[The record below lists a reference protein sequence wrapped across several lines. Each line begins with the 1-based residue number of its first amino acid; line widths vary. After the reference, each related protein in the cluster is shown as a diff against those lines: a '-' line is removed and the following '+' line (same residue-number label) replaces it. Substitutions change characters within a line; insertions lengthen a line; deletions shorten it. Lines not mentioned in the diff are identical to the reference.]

1 MAIKERLIIWRLS
14 RIIRK
19 YEKVNADKL
28 KDIPLSEE
36 WDSCFSEYCR
46 KYPKRRR
53 KSAYERCKRNDLSRG
68 DKKSGRV
75 GSRSECYRQNDIE
88 I

>member
-28 KDIPLSEE
+28 NGISLSEE
-36 WDSCFSEYCR
+36 WDSCFSEYCIN
-46 KYPKRRR
+46 YHKRRR
-53 KSAYERCKRNDLSRG
+53 KSAY
-68 DKKSGRV
+68 
-75 GSRSECYRQNDIE
+75 
-88 I
+88 

>member
-1 MAIKERLIIWRLS
+1 MVIKERLIIWRLS

-19 YEKVNADKL
+19 YEKVNADNL

-46 KYPKRRR
+46 KYPKRSW
-53 KSAYERCKRNDLSRG
+53 KIAYERSKRNDFSRG
-68 DKKSGRV
+68 DKKSGRA
-75 GSRSECYRQNDIE
+75 GSRPECYRQNDTE